1 MTDLSGI
8 AASAA
13 VVSAVEA
20 EVLGLI
26 DESQLVDLTRTLI
39 DAGGENPGG
48 TEQLTVEVLEVAART
63 MGFEVQTWDVAPGRP
78 NLTATT
84 TGTGDGPGLL
94 ILGHSDVV
102 PAGEGWTRSPFRSEV
117 DAQRIYGRGASDMKG
132 GLAAALIAMSALTR
146 SRHRLSGPIQLACT
160 VDEEDLGIGIRD
172 FVTRRPAH
180 TFAGCVVAEPT
191 DLETVI
197 ACRGAS
203 YIEVRITGRAAH
215 SGRPSDGRNAIDAA
229 AAIIDLVR
237 VDQRALAQRLDPLL
251 GSGTWNTG
259 LIAGGQGISVVAP
272 TATVSFDRRLMP
284 TEDAHEV
291 AARLREAISRAGI
304 DRDGITVEVEVTMA
318 MPGFRTDPAHP
329 LVSHASAAVVDAGG
343 STIITGW
350 TAACDGGFV
359 SRDLDIPAIVL
370 GPGGLN
376 DQAHRPD
383 ESVAIA
389 ELVTAAKA
397 YALLALRLL

>member
-1 MTDLSGI
+1 ML
-8 AASAA
+8 A
-13 VVSAVEA
+13 
-20 EVLGLI
+20 LI
-26 DESQLVDLTRTLI
+26 DEAELVALTRALI

-48 TEQLTVEVLEVAART
+48 TEALTVEVLEKNARAF
-63 MGFEVQTWDVAPGRP
+63 GFSVETWDVAPGRP

-84 TGTGDGPGLL
+84 TGTGDGPGLM

-102 PAGEGWTRSPFRSEV
+102 PAGDGWTRPPFRSQV
-117 DAQRIYGRGASDMKG
+117 DDGRIYGRGSTDMKG
-132 GLAAALIAMSALTR
+132 GLAAALIAMAALTR
-146 SRHRLSGPIQLACT
+146 SGHQLGGPVQLACT

-172 FVTRRPAH
+172 FVTRTPRH

-237 VDQRALAQRLDPLL
+237 ANQRHLSQHLDPLL
-251 GSGTWNTG
+251 GSGSWNTG
-259 LIAGGQGISVVAP
+259 LITGGQGISVVAP

-291 AARLREAISRAGI
+291 AAWLREAIDKAGI
-304 DRDGITVEVEVTMA
+304 DRDGISVDVEVTMA
-318 MPGFRTDPAHP
+318 MPGFETDPASA
-329 LVSHASAAVVDAGG
+329 LVSHASAAVVAAGG
-343 STIITGW
+343 STVITGW
-350 TAACDGGFV
+350 TAACDGGFIN
-359 SRDLDIPAIVL
+359 RDLGIRAIVL

-383 ESVAIA
+383 ESVSIA

-397 YALLALRLL
+397 YALLALRML

>member
-1 MTDLSGI
+1 MT
-8 AASAA
+8 
-13 VVSAVEA
+13 EA
-20 EVLGLI
+20 DVLALI
-26 DESQLVDLTRTLI
+26 DEAELVTLTRALI

-48 TEQLTVEVLEVAART
+48 TEALTVEVLEKYARAF
-63 MGFEVQTWDVAPGRP
+63 GFAVETWDVAPGRP

-84 TGTGDGPGLL
+84 AGTGDGPGLM

-102 PAGEGWTRSPFRSEV
+102 PAGDGWTRPPFRSQV
-117 DAQRIYGRGASDMKG
+117 DDGRIYGRGSADMKG
-132 GLAAALIAMSALTR
+132 GLAAALIAMAALTR
-146 SRHRLSGPIQLACT
+146 SGYQLGGPVQLACT

-172 FVTRRPAH
+172 FVTRDPRH

-237 VDQRALAQRLDPLL
+237 ANQRYLSQNPDPLL
-251 GSGTWNTG
+251 GAGSWNTG
-259 LIAGGQGISVVAP
+259 LITGGQGISVVAP

-284 TEDAHEV
+284 TEDAHQV
-291 AARLREAISRAGI
+291 ATWLRKAIDEAGI
-304 DRDGITVEVEVTMA
+304 DRDGISVDVEVTMA
-318 MPGFRTDPAHP
+318 MPGFETDPASA

-343 STIITGW
+343 STTITGW
-350 TAACDGGFV
+350 TAACDGGFIN
-359 SRDLDIPAIVL
+359 RDLGIPAIVL
-370 GPGGLN
+370 GPGGLG

-383 ESVAIA
+383 ESVSIA

-397 YALLALRLL
+397 YALLAFRML